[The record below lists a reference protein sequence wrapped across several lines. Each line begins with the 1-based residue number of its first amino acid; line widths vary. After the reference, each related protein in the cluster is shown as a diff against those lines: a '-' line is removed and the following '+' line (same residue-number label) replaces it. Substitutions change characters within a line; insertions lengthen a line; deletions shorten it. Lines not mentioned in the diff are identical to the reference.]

1 MSIRRS
7 LDLLLVTLL
16 ASTAAVPAW
25 SADEA
30 TAAQRRRIA
39 EERAAVEA
47 RAKAGQAACAEQFA
61 VTACVDRVKAERREN
76 LLRLDGEV
84 AMLDAEDRRRRA
96 AQRLLQ
102 IEQRQAASAQTL
114 PTDGVRPHSAE
125 AVETPARDARSPS
138 RPRATEADRQAAASA
153 ADARAAQRA
162 AASARRASEAEAHR
176 AAVEARNRERENKRP
191 PAKPLPSVEN

>member
-1 MSIRRS
+1 MSTRRS
-7 LDLLLVTLL
+7 LDLLLVALL
-16 ASTAAVPAW
+16 ASTAAVSAW
-25 SADEA
+25 STEDA

-47 RAKAGQAACAEQFA
+47 RAKAAQAACAEQFA
-61 VTACVDRVKAERREN
+61 VTACVDRAKAERREN

-96 AQRLLQ
+96 AQRLLE
-102 IEQRQAASAQTL
+102 IEQRQAASAQTP
-114 PTDGVRPHSAE
+114 PTDVVRSPSPK

-138 RPRATEADRQAAASA
+138 KPRATEAERQAAASA
-153 ADARAAQRA
+153 AEARAAQRA

-176 AAVEARNRERENKRP
+176 AAVEARNRERESKRP

>member
-7 LDLLLVTLL
+7 LDLLLVALL
-16 ASTAAVPAW
+16 ASTAAVSAW
-25 SADEA
+25 STEDA

-47 RAKAGQAACAEQFA
+47 RAKAAQAACAEQFA
-61 VTACVDRVKAERREN
+61 VTACVDRVKAERREPRR
-76 LLRLDGEV
+76 RLDGEA

-102 IEQRQAASAQTL
+102 IEQRQAVSAQTP
-114 PTDGVRPHSAE
+114 PTDGVRSQSAK
-125 AVETPARDARSPS
+125 AVETPASDTRSPS
-138 RPRATEADRQAAASA
+138 QPRATEADRQAAASA
-153 ADARAAQRA
+153 AAARAAQRA

-176 AAVEARNRERENKRP
+176 AAVEARNRERESKRP
-191 PAKPLPSVEN
+191 PAKPLPPVEN